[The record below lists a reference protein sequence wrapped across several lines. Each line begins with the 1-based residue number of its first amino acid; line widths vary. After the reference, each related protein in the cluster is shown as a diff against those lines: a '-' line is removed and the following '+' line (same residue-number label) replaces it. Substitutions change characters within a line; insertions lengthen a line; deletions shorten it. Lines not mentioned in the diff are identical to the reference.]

1 MGHSRGQMMVD
12 QKIILIIKED
22 ASCGLGELKKHIN
35 NLSLTSVGF
44 SRTLI
49 QTDKLGQVGKYKHFQ
64 TSKKHRPC
72 CTRTCMKGNVKRMLF
87 HEEKYRGRD
96 GGGAGAEAEA
106 EAGIREGGN
115 GSQRQE
121 ETTRNNRKSV
131 NTFRAM

>member
-96 GGGAGAEAEA
+96 GGGAGRGRRQRRRRRRGSGR
-106 EAGIREGGN
+106 AGMGASG
-115 GSQRQE
+115 
-121 ETTRNNRKSV
+121 RKKQQGITVSL
-131 NTFRAM
+131 